1 MATLRVKEGDCS
13 QYWRVLAFSESA
25 QAELMRLGDGEA
37 ISVQGALR
45 AELYKDG
52 ESKLSLS
59 VIADQVLALLRASG
73 RRTHGNSFR
82 AFERRTSFI

>member
-45 AELYKDG
+45 ELYKDG